1 MRGASVVW
9 AVPPEREATAAVG
22 RVLEVG
28 TETPLDYGRGFRRRV
43 EFWANPLAQN
53 TLLSEGTFSGFGQK
67 VVYPETPWPTHPR
80 EERRAGPWG

>member
-1 MRGASVVW
+1 MPGASLWWVELPEGGAK
-9 AVPPEREATAAVG
+9 AVVG

-28 TETPLDYGRGFRRRV
+28 TETTLDYGRGFRRRV
-43 EFWANPLAQN
+43 GFWANRLAQN
-53 TLLSEGTFSGFGQK
+53 TPLSEGTFSGFGQK

>member
-1 MRGASVVW
+1 MPGASLWWVELPEGGAK
-9 AVPPEREATAAVG
+9 AVVG

-28 TETPLDYGRGFRRRV
+28 TKTTLRRV
-43 EFWANPLAQN
+43 GFWANPLAQN
-53 TLLSEGTFSGFGQK
+53 NLLSEGTFSGFGQK